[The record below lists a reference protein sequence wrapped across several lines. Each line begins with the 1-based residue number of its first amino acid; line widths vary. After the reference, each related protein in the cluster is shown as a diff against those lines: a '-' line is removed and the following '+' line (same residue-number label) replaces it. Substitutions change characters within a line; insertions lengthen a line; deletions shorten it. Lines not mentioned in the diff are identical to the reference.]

1 MFDATPMVTNKTG
14 IAYYTERLAV
24 NMAKNHPDEVEM
36 VGFYY
41 NFLGKRDV
49 SHLPRLKNLRYTRAT
64 FVPSKV
70 VYQLR
75 RWGVEFPIEILTL
88 ERADFI
94 LYPNF
99 ISHPSLLKIPQASV
113 IHDLTFFDLPQ
124 YVSPKLQR
132 DLIRFVPRDIK
143 RSKFVITVSEFSKQR
158 IADEYNVAS
167 KDILVTP
174 VPPVPPVFHKTD
186 QQNAIL
192 QKAGIKKPFI
202 LFIGTIEPRKN
213 LVGLIEAYK
222 NLPKSVRDEY
232 GLVLAGR
239 IERFA
244 KNEAKAIEAAAKD
257 GYNVTH
263 LGYIS
268 DELKEVLYQTTDLF
282 VTASQYEGFGMPIL
296 EAMSYGTPC
305 AVSDIPVFRE
315 VAKDAALYFDQND
328 TKSISQTLDDILS
341 DKKRLAKHGQQSS
354 QLASSY
360 NWSKVAES
368 VLQKIKKSLS
378 NG

>member
-64 FVPSKV
+64 FIPSKV

-75 RWGVEFPIEILTL
+75 RWGIEFPIEALTF

-99 ISHPSLLKIPQASV
+99 ISHPSLLKTPQAPV
-113 IHDLTFFDLPQ
+113 IHDLTFYDLPQ

-143 RSKFVITVSEFSKQR
+143 RSKFVITVSEFSKKR
-158 IADEYNVAS
+158 IIDEYHVEPS
-167 KDILVTP
+167 DVLVTP
-174 VPPVPPVFHKTD
+174 IPPVPPVLRTAS
-186 QQNAIL
+186 QQKSAL

-222 NLPKSVRDEY
+222 NLPAALRDEY

-244 KNEAKAIEAAAKD
+244 KDEANAIEAVANE

-263 LGYIS
+263 LGYIT
-268 DELKEVLYQTTDLF
+268 DELKEVLYQSASLF
-282 VTASQYEGFGMPIL
+282 VTASKYEGFGMPIM

-315 VAKDAALYFDQND
+315 VAQDAALYFDQSD
-328 TKSISQTLDDILS
+328 PKSIGKAISKLLT
-341 DKKRLAKHGQQSS
+341 DKKSLAKHAAQSS
-354 QLASSY
+354 KLASSY
-360 NWSKVAES
+360 TWSKVAES
-368 VLQKIKKSLS
+368 VLKKIKDNLS
-378 NG
+378 N